1 MPLPE
6 TVAVPTVVPPLVQ
19 VLGALA
25 WGPKTV
31 NVTVPVAP
39 AVAPERAEEI
49 ELDEMIE
56 LVVAFAGPEAPVVV
70 TFLTTVELIPAPQVL
85 LEDEVSGVA
94 VVAGVPPVGAG
105 A

>member
-31 NVTVPVAP
+31 NVTVPLALPVAP
-39 AVAPERAEEI
+39 DRVELIEPAAIAV
-49 ELDEMIE
+49 
-56 LVVAFAGPEAPVVV
+56 LVVSEAGPEAVVV
-70 TFLTTVELIPAPQVL
+70 VAFLTTVEAIPDPQVL
-85 LEDEVSGVA
+85 VEEAFVES
-94 VVAGVPPVGAG
+94 PP
-105 A
+105 